1 MVRTRRLV
9 LIAILMLWSAAALCA
24 GALSTDPTTVHP
36 VLPGS
41 AVPKVNVEDID
52 GKRIALADTLAGK
65 PAVLVFYRGGW
76 CPYCTM
82 QLSELRKLAPDL
94 KAQGVQVI
102 AISPDRPAKMRE
114 TLDKQT
120 LDYTLLSD
128 HTAEAIKAFGIA
140 FEVDAQT
147 LEKYASYGID
157 LEEASGEQHHALPV
171 PSVFVVDEQG
181 VVQFGYSNPD
191 YRTRVP
197 QRLIRA
203 AVEAVMLGETGKPVR

>member
-1 MVRTRRLV
+1 MSRAWL
-9 LIAILMLWSAAALCA
+9 AIGFLLCSDAAS
-24 GALSTDPTTVHP
+24 ALSTDPATVRP
-36 VLPGS
+36 ALPGS
-41 AVPKVNVEDID
+41 TAPQTTLEDID
-52 GKRIALADTLAGK
+52 GKRIALADALGGK

-76 CPYCTM
+76 CPFCNM

-94 KAQGVQVI
+94 RAQGVQLI

-114 TLDKQT
+114 TLDT
-120 LDYTLLSD
+120 HALDYTLLSD

-157 LEEASGEQHHALPV
+157 LEEASGAQHHALPV
-171 PSVFVVDEQG
+171 PSVFVIDAQG
-181 VVQFGYSNPD
+181 IVQFGYSNPD

-197 QRLIRA
+197 ERLIRA
-203 AVEAVMLGETGKPVR
+203 AVEAVLKGETGKPVR